1 MKLSSLNPIT
11 VEVVRNGLAHIANEM
26 ATVLR
31 KTAYNMMIYEVRDY
45 CVGIV
50 DPDGNILSQN
60 FGALPIFLADLG
72 PAILDGVRMHG
83 RDGFKPGDV
92 LIMNHPYV
100 CGQHLNN
107 VVVYTP
113 FFHQAEL
120 VAFLAVR
127 AHWIDIG
134 GRPVGFGFSGTREVY
149 EEGLQF
155 RSLKLYRGDEPN
167 QDIFQII
174 KDNVRF
180 AESSLG
186 DLRAQIAACR
196 IGDRGLSELVRR
208 YGLEV
213 FSSCVREIWRQ
224 SETLARE
231 QVAKIKPG
239 EYEAEALFDSDGVN
253 LDTPVPLKVKVIVAG
268 SDMTIDFSEIS
279 DQVSGSINSGES
291 GAVAAA
297 RVAFKSLV
305 SPYSPIDEGCF
316 RALKVVIPAG
326 KILSATP
333 PSPVGNWS
341 RTLPTVVD
349 LIFRA
354 LAPALPER
362 VAAGH
367 KGDMGGY
374 AFFGLH
380 PKNGRRFLCQTIMGG
395 GWGGRAF
402 EDGENATVSMC
413 QGDVQNAPVEIQEIY
428 YPVLIERQKLR
439 DGSGGAGKYRG
450 GLGIEVCVR
459 VLCDASTNINVER
472 QRTAPWG
479 LFGGECGEKA
489 RALVKQAA
497 DDEGVWLTKKPNH
510 PLKAGGSVTFYTA
523 GGGGYGAAS
532 ERLPELIERDNKLGY
547 VDKGGG
553 RPAGRP
559 SDDSE
564 RAKRDSERA

>member
-1 MKLSSLNPIT
+1 MAQVSVNPIT

-31 KTAYNMMIYEVRDY
+31 KTSYNMMIYEVRDY

-50 DPDGNILSQN
+50 DPEGNILSQN

-83 RDGFKPGDV
+83 RDGFQPGDV

-113 FFHQAEL
+113 FFHQGEL
-120 VAFLAVR
+120 VAFFAVR

-134 GRPVGFGFSGTREVY
+134 GTRVGFGFSGTREIY

-155 RSLKLYRGDEPN
+155 RSLKLYRGSEPN

-174 KDNVRF
+174 TDNVRF
-180 AESSLG
+180 AESCLG

-196 IGDRGLSELVRR
+196 IGDRGLADLVDR
-208 YGLEV
+208 YGLET
-213 FSSCVREIWRQ
+213 FLRCVRTIWNQ
-224 SETLARE
+224 SEALARE
-231 QVAKIKPG
+231 HVARMTPG
-239 EYEAEALFDSDGVN
+239 NYQAEALFDSDGVN
-253 LDTPVPLKVKVIVAG
+253 LDRPVPLKVKVVVAG
-268 SDMTIDFSEIS
+268 GEMTIDFSDIS
-279 DQVSGSINSGES
+279 DQVPGSINSGQS

-305 SPYSPIDEGCF
+305 APFSPIDEGCF
-316 RALKVVIPAG
+316 RPLKIVIPEG

-341 RTLPTVVD
+341 RTLPTVID
-349 LIFRA
+349 LILKA
-354 LAPALPER
+354 LAPSMPNKI
-362 VAAGH
+362 AAGH

-374 AFFGLH
+374 AFFGTN
-380 PKNGRRFLCQTIMGG
+380 PRTGRKFLCQTIMGG
-395 GWGGRAF
+395 GWGGRAH

-413 QGDVQNAPVEIQEIY
+413 QGDVQNAPVEMQEIY
-428 YPVLIERQKLR
+428 YPVLVEHHRLR
-439 DGSGGAGKYRG
+439 EASGGRGKFRG
-450 GLGIEVCVR
+450 GLGIEISVR
-459 VLCDASTNINVER
+459 VLCDAFTNINVER

-479 LFGGECGEKA
+479 LFGGENGATAK
-489 RALVKQAA
+489 ALVKQSPE
-497 DDEGVWLTKKPNH
+497 DPGSWLTKKPNYS
-510 PLKAGGSVTFYTA
+510 LKKGGSVTFLTG
-523 GGGGYGAAS
+523 GGGGYGSAK
-532 ERLPELIERDNKLGY
+532 ERPCDLVERDRRLGY
-547 VDKGGG
+547 VSATK
-553 RPAGRP
+553 
-559 SDDSE
+559 E
-564 RAKRDSERA
+564 

>member
-1 MKLSSLNPIT
+1 MTQSPVNPIT

-31 KTAYNMMIYEVRDY
+31 KTSYNMMIYEVRDY

-50 DPDGNILSQN
+50 DPEGNILSQN

-83 RDGFKPGDV
+83 RDGFQPGDV

-113 FFHQAEL
+113 FFHQGEL
-120 VAFLAVR
+120 VAFFAVR

-134 GRPVGFGFSGTREVY
+134 GTRVGFGFSGTREIY

-155 RSLKLYRGDEPN
+155 RSLKIYRGTEPN

-174 KDNVRF
+174 TDNVRF
-180 AESSLG
+180 AESCLG

-196 IGDRGLSELVRR
+196 IGDRGLADLVDR
-208 YGLEV
+208 YGLET
-213 FSSCVREIWRQ
+213 FLRCVRTIWSQ
-224 SETLARE
+224 SEALARE
-231 QVAKIKPG
+231 HVARMTPG
-239 EYEAEALFDSDGVN
+239 NYQAEALFDSDGVN
-253 LDTPVPLKVKVIVAG
+253 LDRPVPLKVKVVVAG
-268 SDMTIDFSEIS
+268 GEMTIDFSDIS
-279 DQVSGSINSGES
+279 DQVPGSINSGQS

-305 SPYSPIDEGCF
+305 APFSPIDEGCF
-316 RALKVVIPAG
+316 RPLKIVIPEG

-341 RTLPTVVD
+341 RTLPTVID
-349 LIFRA
+349 LILKA
-354 LAPALPER
+354 LAPSMPNKI
-362 VAAGH
+362 AAGH

-374 AFFGLH
+374 AFFGTN
-380 PKNGRRFLCQTIMGG
+380 PRTGRKFLCQTIMGG
-395 GWGGRAF
+395 GWGGRAH

-413 QGDVQNAPVEIQEIY
+413 QGDVQNAPVEMQEIY
-428 YPVLIERQKLR
+428 YPVLVEHHRLR
-439 DGSGGAGKYRG
+439 EASGGRGKFRG
-450 GLGIEVCVR
+450 GLGIEISVR
-459 VLCDASTNINVER
+459 VLCDAFTNINVER

-479 LFGGECGEKA
+479 LFGGENGATAK
-489 RALVKQAA
+489 ALVKQSPE
-497 DDEGVWLTKKPNH
+497 DPGSWLTKRPNYS
-510 PLKAGGSVTFYTA
+510 LKTGGSVTFFTG
-523 GGGGYGAAS
+523 GGGGYGSAK
-532 ERLPELIERDNKLGY
+532 ERPCDLVERDRRLGY
-547 VDKGGG
+547 VSATK
-553 RPAGRP
+553 
-559 SDDSE
+559 E
-564 RAKRDSERA
+564 

>member
-1 MKLSSLNPIT
+1 MVQAVNPIT

-31 KTAYNMMIYEVRDY
+31 KTSYNMMIYEVRDY

-72 PAILDGVRMHG
+72 PAIVDGVRTHG
-83 RDGFKPGDV
+83 RDGFQPGDV

-113 FFHQAEL
+113 FFHEREL

-127 AHWIDIG
+127 APWIDIG
-134 GRPVGFGFSGTREVY
+134 GTRVGFGYSGTREVY

-155 RSLKLYRGDEPN
+155 RSLRLYRGDQPN
-167 QDIFQII
+167 QDLFQLIS
-174 KDNVRF
+174 DNVRF
-180 AESSLG
+180 ADSCLG

-196 IGDRGLSELVRR
+196 VGDRGLAELVNR
-208 YGLEV
+208 YGLDV
-213 FSSCVREIWRQ
+213 ILQCVRLIWDQ

-239 EYEAEALFDSDGVN
+239 KYAAEALFDSDGVD
-253 LDTPVPLKVKVIVAG
+253 LSRPVPLKVKIEVG
-268 SDMTIDFSEIS
+268 GGEMTIDFSEIS
-279 DQVSGSINSGES
+279 DQVPGSINSGES

-305 SPYSPIDEGCF
+305 SPFSPIDEGCF
-316 RALKVVIPAG
+316 RPLKVVIPAG

-333 PSPVGNWS
+333 PAPVGNWS
-341 RTLPTVVD
+341 RTLPTVID
-349 LIFRA
+349 LILRA
-354 LAPALPER
+354 LAPAMPQKI
-362 VAAGH
+362 AAGH

-374 AFFGLH
+374 AFFGVN
-380 PKNGRRFLCQTIMGG
+380 PKTGRRFLCQTIMGG
-395 GWGGRAF
+395 GWGGRAH

-413 QGDVQNAPVEIQEIY
+413 QGDVQNAPVELQELY

-439 DGSGGAGKYRG
+439 EGSGGAGKFRG
-450 GLGIEVCVR
+450 GLGIEVTVR
-459 VLCDASTNINVER
+459 ALCDAFTNINVER
-472 QRTAPWG
+472 QRTPPWG
-479 LFGGECGEKA
+479 VFGGECGEKA
-489 RALVKQAA
+489 RALVKQTP
-497 DDEGVWLTKKPNH
+497 DEEGVWLTKKPNY
-510 PLKAGGSVTFYTA
+510 PLKAGGSVTFY
-523 GGGGYGAAS
+523 
-532 ERLPELIERDNKLGY
+532 
-547 VDKGGG
+547 
-553 RPAGRP
+553 
-559 SDDSE
+559 
-564 RAKRDSERA
+564 

>member
-1 MKLSSLNPIT
+1 MAQISVNPTT

-31 KTAYNMMIYEVRDY
+31 KTSYNMMIYEVRDY

-50 DPDGNILSQN
+50 DPEGNILSQN

-83 RDGFKPGDV
+83 RDGFQPGDV

-113 FFHQAEL
+113 FFHQGEL
-120 VAFLAVR
+120 VAFFAVR

-134 GRPVGFGFSGTREVY
+134 GTRVGFGFSGTREIY

-155 RSLKLYRGDEPN
+155 RSLKIYRGSEPN

-174 KDNVRF
+174 SDNVRF
-180 AESSLG
+180 AESCLG

-196 IGDRGLSELVRR
+196 IGDRGLADLVDR
-208 YGLEV
+208 YGLET
-213 FSSCVREIWRQ
+213 FLRCVRTIWNQ
-224 SETLARE
+224 SEALARE
-231 QVAKIKPG
+231 HVARMTPG
-239 EYEAEALFDSDGVN
+239 NYQAEALFDSDGVN
-253 LDTPVPLKVKVIVAG
+253 LDRPVLLKVKVVVAG
-268 SDMTIDFSEIS
+268 GEMTIDFSDIS
-279 DQVSGSINSGES
+279 DQVPGSINSGQS

-305 SPYSPIDEGCF
+305 APFSPIDEGCF
-316 RALKVVIPAG
+316 RPLKIVIPEG

-341 RTLPTVVD
+341 RTLPTVID
-349 LIFRA
+349 LILKA
-354 LAPALPER
+354 LAPSMPDKI
-362 VAAGH
+362 AAGH

-374 AFFGLH
+374 AFFGTN
-380 PKNGRRFLCQTIMGG
+380 PRTGRKFLCQTIMGG
-395 GWGGRAF
+395 GWGGRAH

-413 QGDVQNAPVEIQEIY
+413 QGDVQNAPVEMQEIY
-428 YPVLIERQKLR
+428 YPVLVEHHRLR
-439 DGSGGAGKYRG
+439 EASGGRGKFRG
-450 GLGIEVCVR
+450 GLGIEISVR
-459 VLCDASTNINVER
+459 VLCDAFTNINVER

-479 LFGGECGEKA
+479 LFGGENGATAK
-489 RALVKQAA
+489 ALVKQSPE
-497 DDEGVWLTKKPNH
+497 DPGSWLTKKPNYS
-510 PLKAGGSVTFYTA
+510 LKKGGSVTFFTG
-523 GGGGYGAAS
+523 GGGGYGSAK
-532 ERLPELIERDNKLGY
+532 ERPCDLVERDRRLGY
-547 VDKGGG
+547 VSAIK
-553 RPAGRP
+553 
-559 SDDSE
+559 E
-564 RAKRDSERA
+564 

>member
-1 MKLSSLNPIT
+1 MPDSAVSPIT
-11 VEVVRNGLAHIANEM
+11 VEVVRNGLAHISNEM

-31 KTAYNMMIYEVRDY
+31 KTSYNMMIYEVRDY

-72 PAILDGVRMHG
+72 PAIVDGVHMHG
-83 RDGFKPGDV
+83 RDSFRPGDV

-113 FFHQAEL
+113 FFHEGEL

-134 GRPVGFGFSGTREVY
+134 GRPMGFGFSGTREVY

-155 RSLKLYRGDEPN
+155 RSLRLYRGKEPN
-167 QDIFQII
+167 QEIFQII
-174 KDNVRF
+174 KDNLRF

-196 IGDRGLSELVRR
+196 VGERGLSGLVKR
-208 YGLEV
+208 YGLGQ
-213 FSSCVREIWRQ
+213 FLACIRTIWRQ
-224 SETLARE
+224 SEALARE
-231 QVAKIKPG
+231 QVARIKPG
-239 EYEAEALFDSDGVN
+239 RYEAEALFDSDGVH
-253 LDTPVPLKVKVIVAG
+253 LDRPVPLKVKVEVAG
-268 SDMTIDFSEIS
+268 SEMTIDFSEIS
-279 DQVSGSINSGES
+279 DQVPGSINSGES

-297 RVAFKSLV
+297 RVAFKSLIA
-305 SPYSPIDEGCF
+305 PYSPIDEGCF
-316 RALKVVIPAG
+316 RPLRIVIPEG

-341 RTLPTVVD
+341 RTLPTVID
-349 LIFRA
+349 LILKA
-354 LAPALPER
+354 LAPGMPER

-374 AFFGLH
+374 AFFGTN
-380 PKNGRRFLCQTIMGG
+380 PKTGRRFLCQTIMGG
-395 GWGGRAF
+395 GWGGRGH

-413 QGDVQNAPVEIQEIY
+413 QGDVQNAPVELQEIY
-428 YPVLIERQKLR
+428 YPVLIERQSLR
-439 DGSGGAGKYRG
+439 EGSGGAGRFRG
-450 GLGIEVCVR
+450 GLGIEVSVR
-459 VLCDASTNINVER
+459 VLCDAFTNINVER

-479 LFGGECGEKA
+479 LFGGECGATA
-489 RALVKQAA
+489 RALVKQSP
-497 DDEGVWLTKKPNH
+497 DDPGLWLTKKPNY
-510 PLKAGGSVTFYTA
+510 PLKAGARVTFFTA
-523 GGGGYGAAS
+523 GGGGYGPAR
-532 ERLPELIERDNKLGY
+532 ERSCELIERDRRLGY
-547 VDKGGG
+547 VA
-553 RPAGRP
+553 AG
-559 SDDSE
+559 D
-564 RAKRDSERA
+564 

>member
-1 MKLSSLNPIT
+1 MAETDVSPIT

-31 KTAYNMMIYEVRDY
+31 KTSYNMMIYEVRDY

-50 DPDGNILSQN
+50 DPEGRILSQN

-72 PAILDGVRMHG
+72 PAIVDGVRRHG
-83 RDGFKPGDV
+83 REGFRPGDV

-113 FFHQAEL
+113 FFHDSEL

-134 GRPVGFGFSGTREVY
+134 GTRVGFGFSGTREVY

-174 KDNVRF
+174 TDNVRF
-180 AESSLG
+180 AESCLG

-196 IGDRGLSELVRR
+196 VGDRGLGALVRR
-208 YGLEV
+208 YSLNV
-213 FSSCVREIWRQ
+213 FLRSVTTIWDQ
-224 SETLARE
+224 SEALARK
-231 QVAKIKPG
+231 QVGRITPG
-239 EYEAEALFDSDGVN
+239 TYEAEALFDSDGVD
-253 LDTPVPLKVKVIVAG
+253 LERPVPLKVRVEVAG
-268 SDMTIDFSEIS
+268 GEMTIDFSEIS

-305 SPYSPIDEGCF
+305 APYSPIDEGCF
-316 RALKVVIPAG
+316 RPLEIVIPEG
-326 KILSATP
+326 KILNAKP
-333 PSPVGNWS
+333 PAPVGNWS
-341 RTLPTVVD
+341 RTLPTVID
-349 LIFRA
+349 LILKA
-354 LAPALPER
+354 LAPGLPDR

-374 AFFGLH
+374 AFFGTH
-380 PKNGRRFLCQTIMGG
+380 PKTGRRFLCQTIMGG
-395 GWGGRAF
+395 GWGGRPH

-413 QGDVQNAPVEIQEIY
+413 QGDVQNTPVELQEIY
-428 YPVLIERQKLR
+428 YPVLIECQRLR
-439 DGSGGAGKYRG
+439 EGSGGAGKFRG
-450 GLGIEVCVR
+450 GLGIEVSVR
-459 VLCDASTNINVER
+459 VLCDAFTNVNVER
-472 QRTAPWG
+472 QRTPPWG
-479 LFGGECGEKA
+479 LFGGEDGA
-489 RALVKQAA
+489 RAKAVVKQRA
-497 DDEGVWLTKKPNH
+497 DEPGVWLSKKPNY
-510 PLKAGGSVTFYTA
+510 PLKAGGSVTFFTA
-523 GGGGYGAAS
+523 GGGGYGPAP
-532 ERLPELIERDNKLGY
+532 ERACQLAERDRRLGY
-547 VDKGGG
+547 VSG
-553 RPAGRP
+553 AN
-559 SDDSE
+559 E
-564 RAKRDSERA
+564 V

>member
-1 MKLSSLNPIT
+1 MAQSPVNPIT

-31 KTAYNMMIYEVRDY
+31 KTSYNMMIYEVRDY

-50 DPDGNILSQN
+50 DPEGNILSQN

-83 RDGFKPGDV
+83 RDGFQPGDV

-113 FFHQAEL
+113 FFHQGEL
-120 VAFLAVR
+120 VAFFAVR

-134 GRPVGFGFSGTREVY
+134 GTRVGFGFSGTREIY

-155 RSLKLYRGDEPN
+155 RSLKIYRGTEPN

-174 KDNVRF
+174 TDNVRF
-180 AESSLG
+180 AESCLG

-196 IGDRGLSELVRR
+196 IGDRGLADLVDR
-208 YGLEV
+208 YGLET
-213 FSSCVREIWRQ
+213 FLRCVRTIWSQ
-224 SETLARE
+224 SEALARE
-231 QVAKIKPG
+231 HVARMTPG
-239 EYEAEALFDSDGVN
+239 NYQAEALFDSDGVN
-253 LDTPVPLKVKVIVAG
+253 LDRPVPLKVKVVVAG
-268 SDMTIDFSEIS
+268 GEMTIDFSDIS
-279 DQVSGSINSGES
+279 DQVPGSINSGQS

-305 SPYSPIDEGCF
+305 APFSPIDEGCF
-316 RALKVVIPAG
+316 RPLKIVIPEG

-341 RTLPTVVD
+341 RTLPTVID
-349 LIFRA
+349 LILKA
-354 LAPALPER
+354 LAPSMPNKI
-362 VAAGH
+362 AAGH

-374 AFFGLH
+374 AFFGTN
-380 PKNGRRFLCQTIMGG
+380 PRTGRKFLCQTIMGG
-395 GWGGRAF
+395 GWGGRAH

-413 QGDVQNAPVEIQEIY
+413 QGDVQNAPVEMQEIY
-428 YPVLIERQKLR
+428 YPVLVEHHRLR
-439 DGSGGAGKYRG
+439 EASGGRGKFRG
-450 GLGIEVCVR
+450 GLGIEISVR
-459 VLCDASTNINVER
+459 VLCDAFTNINVER

-479 LFGGECGEKA
+479 LFGGENGATAKA
-489 RALVKQAA
+489 MVKQSPE
-497 DDEGVWLTKKPNH
+497 DPGSWLTQKQNYS
-510 PLKAGGSVTFYTA
+510 LKTGGSVTFFTG
-523 GGGGYGAAS
+523 GGGGYGSAK
-532 ERLPELIERDNKLGY
+532 ERPCDLVERDRRLGY
-547 VDKGGG
+547 VSATK
-553 RPAGRP
+553 
-559 SDDSE
+559 E
-564 RAKRDSERA
+564 